1 MGCHQQ
7 NVDLISPLTKYIT
20 GMSVLSNWLDCPRVC
35 NSCVGEEEMYGM
47 SIWGRCGKYIS
58 LCNLDITSMV
68 KPFKQ
73 EGTISLLK
81 TSISMVT
88 QLFLVRKCCHLTYI
102 TKQLSVHLLTI
113 ISVTLC
119 LMNREKFPPSGLRR
133 KTHEMPI
140 WGKRLKGK
148 VGEIIP
154 SSARSI
160 ESDIS

>member
-1 MGCHQQ
+1 
-7 NVDLISPLTKYIT
+7 
-20 GMSVLSNWLDCPRVC
+20 MSVLSNWFDCLRVC

-81 TSISMVT
+81 TSTSMFT